1 MIKGVSFEEVA
12 AVCNKYQSEN
22 RKISIRTVH
31 AELKGSPSFKTVSE
45 LIDRWREQQ
54 REISAHHSVISEN
67 LRNSIMAEIGRNITA
82 TRSELE
88 EKVKES
94 NDKVVELLALLAEL
108 ETHTENLSKKL
119 QSSAEETV
127 AIRTALEKEL
137 VAAEER
143 IKAAEK
149 RSEECLQE
157 RDISIRT
164 LEICRT
170 EAAKAQFQLERA
182 DAACTEANSRMHD
195 LELINAK
202 LREAQAEAE
211 QRAAVAETR
220 ADERRS
226 QIDALQKNLLILQ
239 EQLSETFTALDA
251 CKREKADAE
260 KNLAVFEAKHL
271 EIQNRHKKP

>member
-1 MIKGVSFEEVA
+1 MVKGVSFEAVA
-12 AVCNKYQSEN
+12 AVCNNFQSEN

-31 AELKGSPSFKTVSE
+31 AELEGSPSFKTVSE

-54 REISAHHSVISEN
+54 REISAHHSAISEN

-82 TRSELE
+82 TRSELD

-94 NDKVVELLALLAEL
+94 NDKVVELLALLAEA
-108 ETHTENLSKKL
+108 ETHTENLNKKL
-119 QSSAEETV
+119 QSSAEET
-127 AIRTALEKEL
+127 ASIRTALEKEL

-149 RSEECLQE
+149 RAEECLHE
-157 RDISIRT
+157 RDVAMRT
-164 LEICRT
+164 LEISRT

-182 DAACTEANSRMHD
+182 DTACTEANSRTHD
-195 LELINAK
+195 LERKNAE

-226 QIDALQKNLLILQ
+226 QIDALQKNLSILQ
-239 EQLSETFTALDA
+239 DQLSETLTALDS
-251 CKREKADAE
+251 CKQEKADAE
-260 KNLAVFEAKHL
+260 KNLAVLETKHL

>member
-1 MIKGVSFEEVA
+1 MVKGISFEEVA

-31 AELKGSPSFKTVSE
+31 SELQGSPSFKTVSE

-82 TRSELE
+82 TRSELD

-94 NDKVVELLALLAEL
+94 NDKVVELLALLAEA
-108 ETHTENLSKKL
+108 ESHTENLNNKL
-119 QSSAEETV
+119 QSSAEETM
-127 AIRTALEKEL
+127 ATRSALEKEL

-149 RSEECLQE
+149 RSEECLHE
-157 RDISIRT
+157 RDITMRT
-164 LEICRT
+164 LEISRT

-182 DAACTEANSRMHD
+182 DAACTEANSRTHD
-195 LELINAK
+195 LELKNAE

-239 EQLSETFTALDA
+239 DQLSETLTALDS